1 MASLAKGV
9 SLSLGLIGGATV
21 RVEAA
26 KERAESFKTLCVGQ
40 GGTSH
45 APSTITYAK
54 TCPTCGPITDHST
67 LKKGRPSGDGFIV
80 VEESEIKQL
89 KDTHSA
95 AFKKVISLTP
105 HPADQVATSTAQGE
119 KLYYLVPESGN
130 DRYALLA
137 QLIEDHPEYAFM
149 LMWTARS
156 VATMYVARVTD
167 GVIVLEER
175 VHQSHLKA
183 RPVVDATPDAALMA
197 MASQVLP
204 AMTKDFDPV
213 TYEDGYATALND
225 LLTSRETTTGG
236 TVATT
241 SAPSVVPDANA
252 ELIAALAALVQASS
266 RRNA

>member
-40 GGTSH
+40 NGTAH
-45 APSTITYAK
+45 APSTVSYTK

-67 LKKGRPSGDGFIV
+67 LKKGKPSGDGFIV

-89 KDTHSA
+89 KDTHAA
-95 AFKKVISLTP
+95 AFKKSITLTP
-105 HPADQVATSTAQGE
+105 HPAEQVATSTAQGE
-119 KLYYLVPESGN
+119 KLYYLVPESGD

-137 QLIEDHPEYAFM
+137 TLIEEHPEYAFM

-156 VATMYVARVTD
+156 VATMYVARVAD
-167 GVIVLEER
+167 GVITLEER

-183 RPVVDATPDAALMA
+183 RPTVTATPDAALLA
-197 MASQVLP
+197 MATQVLG
-204 AMTKDFDPV
+204 AMVKDFDPV
-213 TYEDGYATALND
+213 TYEDGYATALSN
-225 LLTSRETTTGG
+225 LLASREAMAGGAVAAPTTT
-236 TVATT
+236 
-241 SAPSVVPDANA
+241 SVIPDANA
-252 ELIAALAALVQASS
+252 ELIAALAALVNKAS
-266 RRNA
+266 